1 MEATLIARRPDR
13 CVIPL
18 TVGVGHT
25 SALVSAG
32 LAATLARMPGCQ
44 VRQWETTPG
53 ACARNCA
60 TPAHLILGDSALLKH
75 CRENSKPS
83 LEICS
88 FDKAKFV
95 WVTARD
101 DRGSLLAIALV
112 VYLAFATAFS
122 LAIWLLWLA

>member
-1 MEATLIARRPDR
+1 MEATLIAIRPNR

-32 LAATLARMPGCQ
+32 LAATLARMPGCE
-44 VRQWETTPG
+44 VRQWDTTPG

-60 TPAHLILGDSALLKH
+60 TPANLVFGDSALLKH
-75 CRENSKPS
+75 CRENSKLS

-88 FDKAKFV
+88 FHKARFV

-101 DRGSLLAIALV
+101 DPRADASKAAGESLSAFPCHALQ
-112 VYLAFATAFS
+112 LK
-122 LAIWLLWLA
+122 